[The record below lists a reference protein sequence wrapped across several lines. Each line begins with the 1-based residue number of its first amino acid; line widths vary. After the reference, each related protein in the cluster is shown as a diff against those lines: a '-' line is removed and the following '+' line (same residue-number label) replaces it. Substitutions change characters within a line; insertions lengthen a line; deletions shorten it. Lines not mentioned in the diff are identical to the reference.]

1 MSTLAIHRRLHA
13 LGEAT
18 ARQVAEGLGLE
29 VVAVSR
35 ALSWLCDHDKARTV
49 KPHHGRQPAIYASTE
64 APQAYAMGVSGALG
78 TALYDFHTLPSQ
90 MAAIAGVSTSVV
102 HNAIDTGM
110 LDSPDSTRQVFTRP
124 LAAETARRLAKR
136 LEDRAGELRTWAAR
150 ADAAA
155 GGES

>member
-1 MSTLAIHRRLHA
+1 MSTLVIHRRLHA

-49 KPHHGRQPAIYASTE
+49 KPRRGNQPAVYASAE
-64 APQAYAMGVSGALG
+64 APQVYAMGISGALG
-78 TALYDFHTLPSQ
+78 AALYDFHTLPSQ
-90 MAAIAGVSTSVV
+90 LAAIAGVSTSVV
-102 HNAIDTGM
+102 HRAIDTGM

-136 LEDRAGELRTWAAR
+136 LEDRAGELRAWAAR
-150 ADAAA
+150 ADAAVE
-155 GGES
+155 GES

>member
-1 MSTLAIHRRLHA
+1 VSTLAIHRRLYA

-18 ARQVAEGLGLE
+18 ARQVAEGMGLE
-29 VVAVSR
+29 VVVVSR
-35 ALSWLCDHDKARTV
+35 AMSWLCDHGKARTV
-49 KPHHGRQPAIYASTE
+49 KPRHGRQPAIYASAE
-64 APQAYAMGVSGALG
+64 VPQVDAPGISDALG
-78 TALYDFHTLPSQ
+78 AALYDFHTLPSQ
-90 MAAIAGVSTSVV
+90 LGAIAGVSASVV
-102 HNAIDTGM
+102 HRAIDTGM

-136 LEDRAGELRTWAAR
+136 LEDRAGELRTWAAQ